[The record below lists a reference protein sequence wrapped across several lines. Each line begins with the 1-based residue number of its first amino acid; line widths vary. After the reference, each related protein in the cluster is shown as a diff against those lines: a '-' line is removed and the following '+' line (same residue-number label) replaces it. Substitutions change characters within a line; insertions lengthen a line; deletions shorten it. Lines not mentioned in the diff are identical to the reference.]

1 MVQDSDDLLVH
12 SRAPNLGQG
21 PKSLPSESM
30 SSLATSSTL
39 QPRLNLNFTPMS
51 AEQQRKLSQNLNNHV
66 PTAPLV
72 EGGSDSLTSFK
83 SCTSDPNLNNLVPK
97 KVSESYGGS
106 GQPQP
111 QTPAK
116 IPLPTLVVTSRSS
129 KDRTRSPSAPVEH
142 RRSKTGSPPP
152 QALDN
157 KENVIQGVRHLSRDR
172 WKNTTHQHK
181 QFSFWYEWMW
191 LSKNDDDE
199 LFSREIDFSFCGKN
213 KPCRMNMIDTYRF
226 KSECILQ
233 KKEIKSCYLFQ
244 NGWSQENKVPSQ
256 KMNSKTV

>member
-30 SSLATSSTL
+30 SSLAATSSTL

-172 WKNTTHQHK
+172 
-181 QFSFWYEWMW
+181 
-191 LSKNDDDE
+191 
-199 LFSREIDFSFCGKN
+199 
-213 KPCRMNMIDTYRF
+213 
-226 KSECILQ
+226 
-233 KKEIKSCYLFQ
+233 
-244 NGWSQENKVPSQ
+244 
-256 KMNSKTV
+256 

>member
-1 MVQDSDDLLVH
+1 MNPDRQTNSGAAVTHRDSESSLPTIFLGQSGESVSDEDDSERRNSAPGQRRGSKLIELFDNKKRKQPIKYRDKQGFVWRRMVQDSDDLLVH

-172 WKNTTHQHK
+172 
-181 QFSFWYEWMW
+181 
-191 LSKNDDDE
+191 
-199 LFSREIDFSFCGKN
+199 
-213 KPCRMNMIDTYRF
+213 
-226 KSECILQ
+226 
-233 KKEIKSCYLFQ
+233 
-244 NGWSQENKVPSQ
+244 
-256 KMNSKTV
+256 